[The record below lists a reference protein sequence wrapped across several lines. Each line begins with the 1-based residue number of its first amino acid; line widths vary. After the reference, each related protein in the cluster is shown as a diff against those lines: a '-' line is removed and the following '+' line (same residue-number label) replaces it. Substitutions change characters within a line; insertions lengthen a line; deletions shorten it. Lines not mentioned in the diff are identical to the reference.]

1 MATWMIAV
9 AVLGIFLKHTFPV
22 AGEEKPNG

>member
-9 AVLGIFLKHTFPV
+9 AVFGIFLKHTFPA
-22 AGEEKPNG
+22 AGEEKRNG